1 MLNWWEVLSPLLG
14 VRKNSGFDQQAV
26 ECILCVLYC
35 INTSELCYKCEQTQS
50 TPFRPVKISR
60 TSHTASYLW
69 VMICPAE
76 LCLTLRQVLL
86 EDSMFRFFCLE
97 LRGQRNW
104 IRLREDPCGCLNHE
118 ITHLTVRNSRHFGL
132 LVGRWMVS
140 WSWGINIYLNHCNLM
155 PGVNSVVEEGLTGA
169 FQHVKGRMRIQRN
182 SGSKCRFLSVR
193 ITVQQLS
200 E

>member
-1 MLNWWEVLSPLLG
+1 MLNRWEVLSPLLG

-132 LVGRWMVS
+132 LVGRWM
-140 WSWGINIYLNHCNLM
+140 
-155 PGVNSVVEEGLTGA
+155 GVLVLGYKYISESLQLDARSE
-169 FQHVKGRMRIQRN
+169 FSGRGRSDRCIPTCKR
-182 SGSKCRFLSVR
+182 
-193 ITVQQLS
+193 
-200 E
+200 